1 VTEAF
6 WVTLSTVAKSF
17 DGLDLA
23 IFAAGVF
30 AVTGFGAVLRML
42 CGGPGRSRLL
52 VTRARELLDVLGT
65 QVAPA
70 ATAGLL
76 VYVDAGE
83 PRAAFLVFFAVFAGC
98 WTVARFAYPRHLMP
112 ASRLLLAVAGPGLG
126 VAVVTLLGPTNGVSP
141 YDLSEAA
148 IVAMLTAAV
157 GRSTEARFEAE
168 RPVIAAVIGSSSFAA
183 SFAKQLSEAG
193 IRSYRLAG
201 WLSTESRDATPTGE
215 EGSLGVLSDVRSVV
229 IDHRVE
235 LLVCAPPENGNGV
248 GVADHP
254 SPDHVCREVTRSCLD
269 LPVRMIDAN
278 QLHEELMGHVPIAN
292 IDAAWF
298 RYIMHPRYRASSPL
312 LKRLLDLTGAV
323 FGGILA
329 LPILALS
336 AVAIKLQ
343 DGGPL
348 LYRQRRVSERGREFE
363 MLKLRTMRTD
373 AESDGRARWSS
384 EDDTRVTA
392 VGRLLR
398 RTHVD
403 ELPQLWNVLRGDMTL
418 VGPRPERPELVS
430 RLERQFPH
438 YERRHLVKPG
448 ITGWA
453 QIRCGY
459 AGSDL
464 GTAWKLSHDLYYLK
478 HRSFVTDLMLLV
490 ETAVTVVGSANRLP
504 APGPALAP
512 AEAAAGVQTTGGSH
526 NGDPGYLATRIAS
539 AVPVTDPLGREA
551 GSTSQGSQ

>member
-1 VTEAF
+1 
-6 WVTLSTVAKSF
+6 
-17 DGLDLA
+17 
-23 IFAAGVF
+23 
-30 AVTGFGAVLRML
+30 
-42 CGGPGRSRLL
+42 
-52 VTRARELLDVLGT
+52 
-65 QVAPA
+65 VAPA

-76 VYVDAGE
+76 VYLDTGQS
-83 PRAAFLVFFAVFAGC
+83 RTAFLVLLAVFTGC
-98 WTVARFAYPRHLMP
+98 WSVARFAYPRHLMP
-112 ASRLLLAVAGPGLG
+112 ASRLLLAAAGPGLG
-126 VAVVTLLGPTNGVSP
+126 VAVVVLFGPSNGVSP
-141 YDLSEAA
+141 YELTEAA
-148 IVAMLTAAV
+148 IVAMLVAAV
-157 GRSTEARFEAE
+157 GRSTETRFEAE
-168 RPVIAAVIGSSSFAA
+168 RPVIAAMIGSSSFAA
-183 SFAKQLSEAG
+183 SFARGLNEAG

-201 WLSTESRDATPTGE
+201 WLSTESTRATPIGE

-235 LLVCAPPENGNGV
+235 LLVCAPPENREAAGLAGHA
-248 GVADHP
+248 GHD
-254 SPDHVCREVTRSCLD
+254 SVCSEVTRNCID

-278 QLHEELMGHVPIAN
+278 QLHEELLGHVPIAN

-312 LKRLLDLTGAV
+312 FKRLLDLTGAV
-323 FGGILA
+323 LGGILA
-329 LPILALS
+329 LPILSLS
-336 AVAIKLQ
+336 ALAIKLQ
-343 DGGPL
+343 DAGPL
-348 LYRQRRVSERGREFE
+348 LYRQRRVGERGREFQ

-403 ELPQLWNVLRGDMTL
+403 ELPQLWNVLRGDMAL

-478 HRSFVTDLMLLV
+478 HRSLVTDLMLLV
-490 ETAVTVVGSANRLP
+490 ETAVTMLGRANRLP

-512 AEAAAGVQTTGGSH
+512 TAEAAAAVQVAGE
-526 NGDPGYLATRIAS
+526 PQ
-539 AVPVTDPLGREA
+539 GRP
-551 GSTSQGSQ
+551 

>member
-1 VTEAF
+1 M
-6 WVTLSTVAKSF
+6 
-17 DGLDLA
+17 A
-23 IFAAGVF
+23 ILAAGMF
-30 AVTGFGAVLRML
+30 AVISCGAVLRIL
-42 CGGPGRSRLL
+42 SGTAARSPLL
-52 VTRARELLDVLGT
+52 VTRARELVGVLGT

-76 VYVDAGE
+76 VYMDTGQS
-83 PRAAFLVFFAVFAGC
+83 RAAFLVLLAVFTGC
-98 WTVARFAYPRHLMP
+98 WSVARFAYPRHLMP
-112 ASRLLLAVAGPGLG
+112 ASRLLLAAAGPGLG
-126 VAVVTLLGPTNGVSP
+126 VAVVILLGPTNGVSP
-141 YDLSEAA
+141 YELSEAA
-148 IVAMLTAAV
+148 IVAMLIAAV

-168 RPVIAAVIGSSSFAA
+168 RPVVAAVIGSSSFAA
-183 SFAKQLSEAG
+183 SFARGLNDAG

-201 WLSTESRDATPTGE
+201 WLSAESRGATPTGE

-235 LLVCAPPENGNGV
+235 LLVCAPAENGESV
-248 GVADHP
+248 GVPGHTG
-254 SPDHVCREVTRSCLD
+254 PDGVSREVTRSCLD

-278 QLHEELMGHVPIAN
+278 QLHEELLGHVPIAN

-312 LKRLLDLTGAV
+312 FKRLLDLTGAV
-323 FGGILA
+323 LGGVLA

-336 AVAIKLQ
+336 ALAIKLQ

-348 LYRQRRVSERGREFE
+348 LYRQRRVGERGREFE

-403 ELPQLWNVLRGDMTL
+403 ELPQLWNVLSGEMAL

-453 QIRCGY
+453 QVRCGY
-459 AGSDL
+459 SGSDL

-478 HRSFVTDLMLLV
+478 HRTLVTDLMLLV
-490 ETAVTVVGSANRLP
+490 ETAVSVVGRTNRLP

-512 AEAAAGVQTTGGSH
+512 PPAAAAAVQVAGE
-526 NGDPGYLATRIAS
+526 PQ
-539 AVPVTDPLGREA
+539 GRP
-551 GSTSQGSQ
+551 